1 MKLHTMNLELLTKQ
15 VANLSRAIGNY
26 LKKELKNIQL
36 SDVVSKGTND
46 FVTYVDKTSENR
58 LVAELKKLLPEAGF
72 IVEENKELLSGKRYN
87 WIVDPL
93 DGTTNFIHGAPP
105 FSISIALQDNNR
117 IVLGVVFEANL
128 NECFYSWEGGGAFVN
143 GHRIFTSNAPGISQS
158 LIATGFPYSDFS
170 RLDDY
175 MELLQILM
183 KSSHG
188 IRRLGSA
195 AVDLA
200 YVACG
205 RYDIFYEYGLNAW
218 DVAAG
223 SILVKEAGGEI
234 SDFTGKENFIF
245 GKELIATNKFVF
257 NEFLQLV
264 ESKFN

>member
-1 MKLHTMNLELLTKQ
+1 MNLELLTKQ

-26 LKKELKNIQL
+26 LKKELKNIQS
-36 SDVVSKGTND
+36 SDVESKGTND
-46 FVTYVDKTSENR
+46 FVTYVDKTAEKR

-72 IVEENKELLSGKRYN
+72 IVEENKELLQGKRYS

-117 IVLGVVFEANL
+117 IVSGVVFEVNL
-128 NECFYSWEGGGAFVN
+128 NECFYAWEGGGAYLN
-143 GHRIFTSNAPGISQS
+143 GHRIFTSNTSNIAQS

-175 MELLQILM
+175 MELLQDLM
-183 KSSHG
+183 KNSHG

-195 AVDLA
+195 AVDLV

-205 RYDIFYEYGLNAW
+205 RYDVFYEYGLNSW

-223 SILVKEAGGEI
+223 SIIVKEAGGEI
-234 SDFTGKENFIF
+234 SDFSGQENFIF
-245 GKELIATNKFVF
+245 GKEMIATNKFVF
-257 NEFLQLV
+257 DEFLQLV
-264 ESKFN
+264 KSKLN